1 MMIPPVVHRQCGP
14 AEQTQR
20 GMSLVELM
28 VGLLVGLIIALAIT
42 SSVGAIS
49 KQFRIT
55 GAGAAAGESAQVA
68 LGLIDRDIRMAGA
81 ELFGSSIGALCPGGI
96 NMYRNGAVIF
106 DGEPLGS
113 ALPSVRIIDG
123 GDAAPDAIELLLS
136 DPAAPGSRATG
147 VVKEALP
154 PNSSVLKMTESRN
167 QLAVGDLVLV
177 VHPPTNPPPLI
188 CTLIQITNL
197 TGTCNDKA
205 MGCNLNY
212 NAGQSEY
219 NPPNPVNTYSK
230 PQSYGAGSLV
240 IPAGSLLPPVIT
252 RYTVQ
257 CNALLRH
264 DAANLP
270 DCDGTAHLDNAIAGD
285 VVMLKAQYG
294 IATNATPPSDAIGSW
309 KNAADTTADE
319 LARVKAIRVAIVA
332 RSRQAD
338 TDVVTAAAPEVF
350 GDDLTLDLSA
360 TSVPAGKTWQ
370 NFRYRVFETVTPV
383 RNSVWNR

>member
-1 MMIPPVVHRQCGP
+1 
-14 AEQTQR
+14 
-20 GMSLVELM
+20 MSLVELM

-55 GAGAAAGESAQVA
+55 GAGASAGESAQVA

-81 ELFGSSIGALCPGGI
+81 ELFGSSIGTLCPDGI
-96 NMYRNGAVIF
+96 NMYHDGTVIF

-136 DPAAPGSRATG
+136 EPAAPGSRTTG
-147 VVKEALP
+147 VVKELP
-154 PNSSVLKMTESRN
+154 ASSSVLKVTESRN

-177 VHPPTNPPPLI
+177 VHPPTKPPPLI
-188 CTLIQITNL
+188 CTLIQITDL

-205 MGCNLNY
+205 NGCNLNY
-212 NAGQSEY
+212 NAGQSDY
-219 NPPNPVNTYSK
+219 NPPNPVNTYTK
-230 PQSYGAGSLV
+230 PQSYGVGSLV
-240 IPAGSLLPPVIT
+240 IPAGTLLPPVIT
-252 RYTVQ
+252 RYAVQ
-257 CNALLRH
+257 CNALLRY
-264 DAANLP
+264 DATALP
-270 DCDGTAHLDNAIAGD
+270 DCDGTAYLDNAIAGD

-294 IATNATPPSDAIGSW
+294 IATNASDAIGSW

-350 GDDLTLDLSA
+350 GGDLTLDLSA